1 MLSIIITTKDE
12 ARSLKRA
19 LKIILQQARELG
31 QKFEIIVVTPDS
43 ASAIVVMQAQFRNSE
58 VKLIKDQS
66 IGKPAAL
73 NLALQ
78 KAQGDFLVFTDG
90 DVSWKDEALKAL
102 MLEFDVAIKNIGA
115 VSGQPVSLN
124 KKNNLF
130 GFWAKV
136 LVESAHKMRMSQ
148 NEKGEYF
155 PCSGYLY
162 VVKRIFLE
170 ESKQVKD
177 FLKNDLL
184 AEDGYISQ
192 LIWKNGGKIAYAS
205 RAKVMVKFPANFS
218 DWKKQKIRTLAGY
231 MQLRQFQ
238 KSAQKGFHR
247 SFLQEAREI
256 FHVFSYAKSFQQILW
271 TILLIFARLY
281 VWTLAW
287 WKFAVIKMDANTL
300 WQRIESTK

>member
-90 DVSWKDEALKAL
+90 DVAWKNVALKAL
-102 MLEFDVAIKNIGA
+102 MAEFNAVEKDIGA
-115 VSGQPVSLN
+115 VSGQPISLN
-124 KKNNLF
+124 KKNNIF

-136 LVESAHKMRMSQ
+136 LVESAHKIRMSQ

-162 VVKRIFLE
+162 AIKRKFLE
-170 ESKQVKD
+170 ESKQSKI
-177 FLKNDLL
+177 FLKIDLL
-184 AEDGYISQ
+184 AEDGYISKI
-192 LIWKNGGKIAYAS
+192 IWENDGKIAYAS
-205 RAKVMVKFPANFS
+205 QAKVMVKFPANFS

-247 SFLQEAREI
+247 SFLQEAKEV
-256 FHVFSYAKSFQQILW
+256 FYLFSYAKNFQQILW
-271 TILLIFARLY
+271 TIFLIFARLY
-281 VWTLAW
+281 VWILAW
-287 WKFAVIKMDANTL
+287 WKIAVIKMDANTL